1 VTNNRDY
8 GFQHGAG
15 VMEIRGVQKLRWG
28 TDATV
33 DKTKPA
39 DHGVFTIF
47 TTAVGDA

>member
-1 VTNNRDY
+1 
-8 GFQHGAG
+8 
-15 VMEIRGVQKLRWG
+15 MEIRGVQKLRWG